1 MGFWHAV
8 LPYIEVVLP
17 TAVVALIFWFVMRAV
32 LNADRREREADDAM
46 AKEYDARMK
55 ERVAELRASGA
66 VSAGQ
71 GPAGRASAAPDAAGS
86 APAEG
91 GAGAR
96 GAQGDERGDAGADAR
111 EGSRSNDAEPG
122 THRDS

>member
-55 ERVAELRASGA
+55 ERVAELRASRTSG
-66 VSAGQ
+66 
-71 GPAGRASAAPDAAGS
+71 PDAAVPDAGRPGS
-86 APAEG
+86 AG
-91 GAGAR
+91 DVTDAR
-96 GAQGDERGDAGADAR
+96 GESGD
-111 EGSRSNDAEPG
+111 DAEPG
-122 THRDS
+122 AHRDS